1 MNITLLI
8 PCRNE
13 QGTISTAIELGLE
26 LPGVNEIIVIEG
38 HSVDQTYQIAI
49 EISGKLKTLQRGN
62 IQVIQQS
69 KVGKWN
75 AVQEGMSLSNNENI
89 SIWDADLTVSFSE
102 QCLIHERYIANIE
115 HLGKT
120 CLATGNRMAL
130 REAGSMRLLNQIGNS
145 FFSKIWSILG
155 GRYIPDLLCG
165 SKVFSK
171 TILTNIPQDLLG
183 RDPYGDF
190 TIFAAAIT
198 NGVPIEFQNLTYRA
212 RSYGQTNILR
222 WSGGLRL
229 LDFTLRYF
237 IHHRLTRKFRI
248 LKEK

>member
-13 QGTISTAIELGLE
+13 QGTISTAIELGLR

-38 HSVDQTYQIAI
+38 HSIDRTYQTAI
-49 EISGKLKTLQRGN
+49 EVSEKLKTLQGGN

-75 AVQEGMSLSNNENI
+75 AVQEGMSLSKNDSI
-89 SIWDADLTVSFSE
+89 AIWDADLTVSFSE
-102 QCLIHERYIANIE
+102 QCLIHERYISNIE

-130 REAGSMRLLNQIGNS
+130 REAGSMRFLNQIGNS

-155 GRYIPDLLCG
+155 RRYIPDLLCG

-171 TILTNIPQDLLG
+171 TILTSISQNLLR

-198 NGVPIEFQNLTYRA
+198 NGVAIEFQNLTYRA

-229 LDFTLRYF
+229 LDFTLRFF
-237 IHHRLTRKFRI
+237 IHHKLISKFRI

>member
-13 QGTISTAIELGLE
+13 QGTISTAIELGLR
-26 LPGVNEIIVIEG
+26 LPCVNEIIVIEG
-38 HSVDQTYQIAI
+38 HSVDQTYQTAK
-49 EISGKLKTLQRGN
+49 EVSDKLKTLQGGN

-75 AVQEGMSLSNNENI
+75 AVQEGMSLSNNDNI
-89 SIWDADLTVSFSE
+89 AIWDADLTVSFSE

-155 GRYIPDLLCG
+155 KRYIPDLLCG

-171 TILTNIPQDLLG
+171 TILTSISPYLLR

-198 NGVPIEFQNLTYRA
+198 NGVAIEFQNLTYRA

-229 LDFTLRYF
+229 LDFTLRFF
-237 IHHRLTRKFRI
+237 IHHRLISKVKI